1 MAATHPLFMYSAD
14 VAITAHWID
23 SKFILHEALLAFQQV
38 KASHTGEHLA
48 EVVYDIVDR
57 FGLCDDLFCITSD
70 NAFNNDKM
78 YESLARLLLVRQ
90 GIEWDANAMHVRC
103 MNHTIN
109 LAVQAFL
116 KDLKVLRV
124 RKRTFSDSDDC
135 QSEGE
140 EDDDDVE
147 DEEDDFHATP
157 TMFTDTL
164 SKLRS
169 IAKVQPVAAILFY
182 FPFLICFGRYK
193 C

>member
-1 MAATHPLFMYSAD
+1 
-14 VAITAHWID
+14 
-23 SKFILHEALLAFQQV
+23 
-38 KASHTGEHLA
+38 
-48 EVVYDIVDR
+48 
-57 FGLCDDLFCITSD
+57 
-70 NAFNNDKM
+70 
-78 YESLARLLLVRQ
+78 
-90 GIEWDANAMHVRC
+90 

-124 RKRTFSDSDDC
+124 RKRTIFDSDDC

-140 EDDDDVE
+140 EDDDDIDDE
-147 DEEDDFHATP
+147 DAFHARP

-169 IAKVQPVAAILFY
+169 IAKVHPVAAILLY
-182 FPFLICFGRYK
+182 FAFLMCFGRYK

>member
-1 MAATHPLFMYSAD
+1 
-14 VAITAHWID
+14 
-23 SKFILHEALLAFQQV
+23 
-38 KASHTGEHLA
+38 
-48 EVVYDIVDR
+48 
-57 FGLCDDLFCITSD
+57 
-70 NAFNNDKM
+70 
-78 YESLARLLLVRQ
+78 
-90 GIEWDANAMHVRC
+90 

-169 IAKVQPVAAILFY
+169 IAKVHSVAAILFY
-182 FPFLICFGRYK
+182 LPLWTCFGRYK

>member
-1 MAATHPLFMYSAD
+1 
-14 VAITAHWID
+14 
-23 SKFILHEALLAFQQV
+23 
-38 KASHTGEHLA
+38 
-48 EVVYDIVDR
+48 
-57 FGLCDDLFCITSD
+57 
-70 NAFNNDKM
+70 M

-90 GIEWDANAMHVRC
+90 GVEWDANAMHVRC

-124 RKRTFSDSDDC
+124 RKRTIFDSDDC

-140 EDDDDVE
+140 EDDDDIDDE
-147 DEEDDFHATP
+147 DAFHARP

-169 IAKVQPVAAILFY
+169 IAKVHPVAAILLY
-182 FPFLICFGRYK
+182 FAFLMCFGRYK

>member
-1 MAATHPLFMYSAD
+1 
-14 VAITAHWID
+14 
-23 SKFILHEALLAFQQV
+23 
-38 KASHTGEHLA
+38 
-48 EVVYDIVDR
+48 
-57 FGLCDDLFCITSD
+57 
-70 NAFNNDKM
+70 
-78 YESLARLLLVRQ
+78 
-90 GIEWDANAMHVRC
+90 

-124 RKRTFSDSDDC
+124 RKHMTFDSDDC

-140 EDDDDVE
+140 EDDDE
-147 DEEDDFHATP
+147 DEDEDEDEDDPFHARP

-169 IAKVQPVAAILFY
+169 IAKVHSVAAILFY
-182 FPFLICFGRYK
+182 LPLWTCFGRYK